1 MNVWTTLR
9 NRLRRSSPSSERG
22 AQADQ
27 GSANDMAPTLR
38 QLAREAALAR
48 PGPTCTLS
56 GQGLIVFDLE
66 TTGLD
71 TRRDEVLSVG
81 AVKVDGQA
89 ISLGNV
95 FSRVLA
101 TQANLKPDNQLI
113 HGLTR
118 HDLEHGTPP
127 RQALTDLL
135 RYASGRLWIAFHA
148 EFDRRMLQRAMLQWL
163 GIRFDPA
170 PLDLAELAPMLCPG
184 MVAPAE
190 GLDGWLHAFKIGV
203 PARHDAAVDAMVTAE
218 LALILLSH
226 ARRQGYENWGELN
239 QARQRWRRQQ
249 LHPNGPMG

>member
-1 MNVWTTLR
+1 MRVW
-9 NRLRRSSPSSERG
+9 NRLRDRLWHPAAQPDTH
-22 AQADQ
+22 AQAAHN
-27 GSANDMAPTLR
+27 SEMVLTLK

-48 PGPTCTLS
+48 PGPSNTLS

-71 TRRDEVLSVG
+71 TRRDEVLSIG
-81 AVKVDGQA
+81 AVTLDNQA
-89 ISLGNV
+89 ISLGNT
-95 FSRVLA
+95 FSRILA
-101 TQANLKPDNQLI
+101 TPAALEPDNQLI

-127 RQALTDLL
+127 QQALLDLL
-135 RYASGRLWIAFHA
+135 RYASGRLWLAYHA
-148 EFDRRMLQRAMLQWL
+148 EFDRRMLQKAVKQWL

-170 PLDLAELAPMLCPG
+170 PLDLAELAPMLFPG

-203 PARHDAAVDAMVTAE
+203 CARHDAAVDAMVTAE
-218 LALILLSH
+218 LALILLTR
-226 ARRQGYENWGELN
+226 ARQQGYENWGQLN